1 MTDAPEANKFTG
13 LTRILHWLTA
23 ALVFAA
29 LFVGFVMVNSV
40 SRYAGLVML
49 HKTLGALILLVM
61 VVRVINRL
69 THHPPAWPPTI
80 GALEGK
86 VVVLSEKL
94 LYTLLLLQPLIGWA
108 MVSAAGGPVVVF
120 GSLRL
125 PRIAPFDAQVFWIL
139 RQAHSVI
146 AYTLMA
152 VIAAH
157 ISAVLLH
164 TVALRDR
171 LIERMTFR
179 LRRRAGRL
187 TTVAGLA
194 HRVNRGSSI
203 RR

>member
-1 MTDAPEANKFTG
+1 VTEAPEVNKFTG
-13 LTRILHWLTA
+13 LSRVLHWLTA
-23 ALVFAA
+23 ALVFTT

-40 SRYAGLVML
+40 SRYAGLVTL

-61 VVRVINRL
+61 VVRVVNRL

-94 LYTLLLLQPLIGWA
+94 LYALLLLQPVVGWA
-108 MVSAAGGPVVVF
+108 MLSAAGESVVVF

-125 PRIAPFDAQVFWIL
+125 PRIAPFDAQLFWIL

-146 AYTLMA
+146 AYALMA
-152 VIAAH
+152 AIAAH
-157 ISAVLLH
+157 ISAVLVH

-171 LIERMTFR
+171 LIERMTF
-179 LRRRAGRL
+179 AVGRK
-187 TTVAGLA
+187 
-194 HRVNRGSSI
+194 R
-203 RR
+203 

>member
-1 MTDAPEANKFTG
+1 MTEVTEINKFSG
-13 LTRILHWLTA
+13 LSRILHWLTA
-23 ALVFAA
+23 VLVFAA
-29 LFVGFVMVNSV
+29 LFIGFVMVNTV
-40 SRYAGLVML
+40 SGHGALVMV
-49 HKTLGALILLVM
+49 HKSLGSLILLVM

-94 LYTLLLLQPLIGWA
+94 LYALLLLQPLVGWA
-108 MVSAAGGPVVVF
+108 MLSAAGGPVVVF
-120 GSLRL
+120 GALRL

-139 RQAHSVI
+139 RQSHSVI
-146 AYTLMA
+146 AYTLMV

-157 ISAVLLH
+157 ISAVLWH

-179 LRRRAGRL
+179 LSRKR
-187 TTVAGLA
+187 
-194 HRVNRGSSI
+194 
-203 RR
+203 

>member
-1 MTDAPEANKFTG
+1 VTEVTEINKFSG
-13 LTRILHWLTA
+13 LSRILHWLTA
-23 ALVFAA
+23 VLVFAA
-29 LFVGFVMVNSV
+29 LFIGFVMVNTV
-40 SRYAGLVML
+40 SGHGALVMV
-49 HKTLGALILLVM
+49 HKSLGSLILLVM

-94 LYTLLLLQPLIGWA
+94 LYALLLLQPLVGWA
-108 MVSAAGGPVVVF
+108 MLSAAGGPVVVF
-120 GSLRL
+120 GALRL

-139 RQAHSVI
+139 RQSHSVI
-146 AYTLMA
+146 AYTLMV

-157 ISAVLLH
+157 ISAVLWH

-179 LRRRAGRL
+179 LSRKR
-187 TTVAGLA
+187 
-194 HRVNRGSSI
+194 
-203 RR
+203 

>member
-1 MTDAPEANKFTG
+1 MTELLEVNKFSW
-13 LTRILHWLTA
+13 LSRILHWLTA
-23 ALVFAA
+23 VLVLAA
-29 LFVGFVMVNSV
+29 LFVGLVMVNSV
-40 SRYAGLVML
+40 SHHGGLVMV
-49 HKTLGALILLVM
+49 HKSLGALVLLVM
-61 VVRVINRL
+61 AVRVINRL

-86 VVVLSEKL
+86 LVVLSEKL

-120 GSLRL
+120 GSIRL
-125 PRIAPFDAQVFWIL
+125 PRIAPFDEQVFWIL

-146 AYTLMA
+146 AYTLLA

-171 LIERMTFR
+171 LIERMTFTV
-179 LRRRAGRL
+179 GRK
-187 TTVAGLA
+187 
-194 HRVNRGSSI
+194 H
-203 RR
+203 